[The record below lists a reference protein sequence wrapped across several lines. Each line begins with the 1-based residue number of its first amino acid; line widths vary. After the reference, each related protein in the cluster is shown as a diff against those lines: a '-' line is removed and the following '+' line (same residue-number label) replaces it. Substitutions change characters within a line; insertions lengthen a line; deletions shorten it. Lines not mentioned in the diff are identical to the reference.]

1 MVKPMRILF
10 VKDTGHEL
18 SEERQR
24 ALCQAVKRPEV
35 TCQTADCAVPK
46 MYIEPRDAG
55 IDLTIPMSH
64 VCPPGVTT
72 KLPLGVA
79 VAAYEITLVD
89 GDEDCGTIWSPC
101 SMFLIARSS
110 TGTKTPL
117 RQANAPG
124 LIDAGYR
131 GVLMG
136 AVDNISAEPFT
147 AREGSRYFQLMACDG
162 VPFDEV
168 RIVDELPSSARGEGG
183 FGSTG
188 E

>member
-1 MVKPMRILF
+1 MKGMDNITPQQHSILTSAVKP
-10 VKDTGHEL
+10 
-18 SEERQR
+18 
-24 ALCQAVKRPEV
+24 AVV
-35 TCQTADCAVPK
+35 TCHASTANAVQDK
-46 MYIEPRDAG
+46 YIEARDAG
-55 IDLTIPMSH
+55 IDLAMPMSH

-79 VAAYEITLVD
+79 VAAYDITQSS
-89 GDEDCGTIWSPC
+89 DELSGSIWSPC
-101 SMFLIARSS
+101 SMFLIVRSS

-136 AVDNISAEPFT
+136 AVDNISAQPFT
-147 AREGSRYFQLMACDG
+147 AREGCRYFQIMACDG
-162 VPFDEV
+162 RPFDKLS
-168 RIVDELPSSARGEGG
+168 IVNDLPSSERGSGG

>member
-1 MVKPMRILF
+1 MVKTLRILF
-10 VKDTGHEL
+10 IKDTGHEF
-18 SEERQR
+18 SEEQQM
-24 ALCQAVKRPEV
+24 ALCQAVKRPEI
-35 TCQTADCAVPK
+35 TYQTTSQDAFPD

-55 IDLTIPMSH
+55 IDMVMPMAH
-64 VCPPGVTT
+64 VCPPGLTT
-72 KLPLGVA
+72 TLPLGVA
-79 VAAYEITLVD
+79 VAAYETTMRD
-89 GDEDCGTIWSPC
+89 DHRGNSWSPC
-101 SMFLIARSS
+101 SMFLIVRSS

-131 GVLMG
+131 GTLVA

-147 AREGSRYFQLMACDG
+147 AREGARYFQLMACDG

-168 RIVDELPSSARGEGG
+168 RIVDQLPTSARGEGG